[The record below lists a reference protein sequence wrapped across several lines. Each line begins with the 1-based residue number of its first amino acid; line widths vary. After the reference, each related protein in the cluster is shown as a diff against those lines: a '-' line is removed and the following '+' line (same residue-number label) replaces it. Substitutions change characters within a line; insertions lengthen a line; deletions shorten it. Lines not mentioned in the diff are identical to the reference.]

1 MSRQNATTRHAPNTT
16 HWSNNQTVKH
26 AIMSK
31 NRARRAKRKG
41 NELVQT
47 KGTQLRQPSEL
58 LRVPVQKN
66 ANTDHRAY
74 YKFNTDTLLSDD
86 GEFEDDSDSDSDLRE
101 SGKEYLATPLLT
113 DGLDFEEIFSTPQDF
128 EGKSAEELRKGRPW
142 FECYLEYTLRKR
154 IREPD
159 WSFGIMPD
167 ELMLHSMSG
176 LVLVDGKPEW
186 TSPMEFSK
194 ETYEYFATHSP
205 NYVLGFRLV
214 KEYYSSLISST
225 VYVEIKPKIRYKAIR
240 HELDHA
246 LHRWTRENQLDA
258 FESTGPMGTYNI

>member
-1 MSRQNATTRHAPNTT
+1 
-16 HWSNNQTVKH
+16 
-26 AIMSK
+26 MSK

-66 ANTDHRAY
+66 ANTDHRGY

-86 GEFEDDSDSDSDLRE
+86 GEFEDDSDSGSELPEPGNEDV
-101 SGKEYLATPLLT
+101 ATLLLT

-142 FECYLEYTLRKR
+142 FECYLEYSLRKR

-214 KEYYSSLISST
+214 KEYSCWSSSSSL
-225 VYVEIKPKIRYKAIR
+225 YVELKPKIRYKAIR
-240 HELDHA
+240 HALEHA
-246 LHRWTRENQLDA
+246 LHRWARENKLDA
-258 FESTGPMGTYNI
+258 FESTGPIGIHNS